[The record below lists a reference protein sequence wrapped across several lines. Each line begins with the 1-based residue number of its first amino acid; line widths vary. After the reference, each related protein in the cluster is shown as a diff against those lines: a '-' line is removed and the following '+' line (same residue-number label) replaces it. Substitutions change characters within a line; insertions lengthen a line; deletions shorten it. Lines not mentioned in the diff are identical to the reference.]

1 MLHSIFTQRVRTN
14 FAAQISIYKEEPPVT
29 DLIMII
35 VYIVAVTSLLSY
47 IKKKSMSVFKRG
59 AGVQESDD
67 LESSTQRHVKEASA
81 QPHTHRAPGKY
92 DTFNKKSLF
101 NTQGAQPHIHE
112 TKKYSS
118 MPDASKLPP
127 GYILL
132 NGEPVRVADLE
143 GK

>member
-1 MLHSIFTQRVRTN
+1 
-14 FAAQISIYKEEPPVT
+14 
-29 DLIMII
+29 MII

-67 LESSTQRHVKEASA
+67 LESSTQRHVKEASMQRYVKEASA
-81 QPHTHRAPGKY
+81 QHHTHRAPGKY